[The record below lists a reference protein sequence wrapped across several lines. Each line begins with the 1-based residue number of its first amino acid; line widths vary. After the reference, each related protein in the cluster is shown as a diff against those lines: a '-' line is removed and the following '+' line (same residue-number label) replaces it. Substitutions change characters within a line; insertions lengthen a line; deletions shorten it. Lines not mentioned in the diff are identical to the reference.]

1 MIKDSSLSNLHFLF
15 KPFGSNWEQEQT
27 SLLLYSEKFLLLLDD
42 LSRIELRYITQG
54 SGNKITRV
62 IGSRD
67 AEINK
72 WNELL
77 ITDDASSDESSQLVS
92 NLIPSDI
99 PMNRIVLVLP
109 DKIQLD
115 DDGDEDQNKAK
126 TNKSLLST
134 QSMELFVAGVPDAFR
149 SKGSIKRQH
158 SPLTIDKENLGGF
171 SGCIRELSLNKRDFN
186 FRSDLNGDTLDGFDI
201 GKLINYNFILFNSL
215 GLEISNCVISTLY
228 QSNRR
233 MLHGNLMDGNA
244 MCN

>member
-15 KPFGSNWEQEQT
+15 RPFGSNWEQEQT

-42 LSRIELRYITQG
+42 LSRVELRYITQDSG
-54 SGNKITRV
+54 SKITRV

-77 ITDDASSDESSQLVS
+77 ITNDASSDDSSQIVS
-92 NLIPSDI
+92 NSISPEV

-109 DKIQLD
+109 DKIRLQD
-115 DDGDEDQNKAK
+115 YQA
-126 TNKSLLST
+126 TNNTSPT

-149 SKGSIKRQH
+149 SKGAIKRQH
-158 SPLTIDKENLGGF
+158 SSLTMDKENLGGF
-171 SGCIRELSLNKRDFN
+171 SGCIRELNLNKRAYN

-201 GKLINYNFILFNSL
+201 GK
-215 GLEISNCVISTLY
+215 
-228 QSNRR
+228 
-233 MLHGNLMDGNA
+233 
-244 MCN
+244 